1 MTQNRTESLLAVTQ
15 VTQPPRQSP
24 RTTQLLIARLAI
36 ESALQ
41 YAGAATAVSGHQ
53 IMLQGAGTYTLIDIQ
68 PEAGARLVVQARS
81 FLGEVLL
88 SDEAQSYVEA
98 LNAQV
103 GSIEVLLTDE
113 GVVTLFWR
121 QEFGADFAPS
131 VVVAA
136 VRQIHALME
145 ATQTTLQEE
154 YYLQAVDTTRIR
166 RLVGGGQ

>member
-1 MTQNRTESLLAVTQ
+1 
-15 VTQPPRQSP
+15 
-24 RTTQLLIARLAI
+24 
-36 ESALQ
+36 
-41 YAGAATAVSGHQ
+41 
-53 IMLQGAGTYTLIDIQ
+53 MLQGAGTYTLIDIQ